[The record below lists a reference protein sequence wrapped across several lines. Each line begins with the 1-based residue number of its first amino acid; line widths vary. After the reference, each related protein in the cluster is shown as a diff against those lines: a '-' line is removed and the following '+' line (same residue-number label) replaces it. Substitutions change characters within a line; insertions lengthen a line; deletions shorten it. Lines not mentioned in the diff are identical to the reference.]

1 MVDTG
6 VFLVSVIRSL
16 VEVAG
21 LFLLGQGVLYV
32 LAGAGRDRNV
42 VYQLFRV
49 VTRPVIAIV
58 RAITP
63 RVVIDRHLPVVAFFL
78 LFWLWIAL
86 AYVRHSVCVSNG
98 LAC

>member
-1 MVDTG
+1 MDNSV
-6 VFLVSVIRSL
+6 VFLISVFRTL

-21 LFLLGQGVLYV
+21 LFLLGQGGLYL
-32 LAGAGRDRNV
+32 LAGASRDRNV
-42 VYQLFRV
+42 IYQLFRV
-49 VTRPVIAIV
+49 LTRPVIGIV

-63 RVVIDRHLPVVAFFL
+63 RLVIDRHIPFVAFVL

-86 AYVRHSVCVSNG
+86 AYARYSICQTGN

>member
-1 MVDTG
+1 MDNPT
-6 VFLVSVIRSL
+6 VFVISALRSL

-21 LFLLGQGVLYV
+21 LFLLGQGGLYL
-32 LAGAGRDRNV
+32 LAGASREKNV

-49 VTRPVIAIV
+49 VTRPVIGIV

-63 RVVIDRHLPVVAFFL
+63 RLVIDRHIPFVAFVL

-86 AYVRHSVCVSNG
+86 AYARHSVCQAGN